1 MNEKPDRV
9 AIWKQK
15 YRDSEAA
22 RVKAVRRAEA
32 SEFNFGQN
40 VKELRTAEAE
50 IKKLKKDPKCHRCE
64 LGLEGF
70 GWICPK
76 CHDELTGFWAVA
88 EKEIKRLKKEA
99 TS

>member
-15 YRDSEAA
+15 YRDSEAK
-22 RVKAVRRAEA
+22 RVKVVRRAEA

-50 IKKLKKDPKCHRCE
+50 IKKLKAKLTKA
-64 LGLEGF
+64 
-70 GWICPK
+70 W
-76 CHDELTGFWAVA
+76 DENN
-88 EKEIKRLKKEA
+88 RLQDEVDAAREEA
-99 TS
+99 KS